1 MQKVT
6 EKTDKFLWLGN
17 DPAIDFVNTAI
28 VSDGK
33 PVDLL
38 QGPDDYLA
46 WLNQAGLELRFT
58 DKGRQQLKAGY
69 QHAREFRDKLRDALD
84 RLARGATIP
93 TRALEATNAL
103 LSRGGPSGQ
112 LEARGGSFE
121 LRPFWEVREAA
132 DYVSPIAGS
141 FAEFIAKSDL
151 QRLKKCKNP
160 ECVLFFYDTSK
171 SGTRSWCSL
180 DICGNKLRMAASR
193 ERHKQ

>member
-1 MQKVT
+1 MRVKLVQKVT

-69 QHAREFRDKLRDALD
+69 QHATHIYEGEGKVLGVQLKEILDKHRAVLAAPDVALVTQEFNRLSLAVYQKYAD
-84 RLARGATIP
+84 RIVG
-93 TRALEATNAL
+93 
-103 LSRGGPSGQ
+103 
-112 LEARGGSFE
+112 F
-121 LRPFWEVREAA
+121 
-132 DYVSPIAGS
+132 
-141 FAEFIAKSDL
+141 
-151 QRLKKCKNP
+151 
-160 ECVLFFYDTSK
+160 
-171 SGTRSWCSL
+171 
-180 DICGNKLRMAASR
+180 
-193 ERHKQ
+193 